1 MPETPYLRHGN
12 RNPQNLYLVNA
23 DGSESFAGVAMTP
36 EYAEM
41 IVQRFNATTAAE
53 ADIRADER
61 SKVAEEITAYEDLL
75 GSIWLYIGWRYVT
88 KQLTTEQ
95 KELFAA
101 AVEAS
106 SRRLNDDDPSEPCD
120 VDRWWRDDAPTR
132 QTGEARDPR

>member
-1 MPETPYLRHGN
+1 MPETPRLRHGN
-12 RNPQNLYLVNA
+12 RNSQNLYLVND
-23 DGSESFAGVAMTP
+23 DGSETFAGVAMTP
-36 EYAEM
+36 EFAEM
-41 IVQRFNATTAAE
+41 IVRRFNAATTAE

-61 SKVAEEITAYEDLL
+61 RKVAEQIAAYEDLL
-75 GSIWLYIGWRYVT
+75 GSTWLYIGWRYVT

-106 SRRLNDDDPSEPCD
+106 ELRLNGVGEPFD

-132 QTGEARDPR
+132 QTGDDRGSR